1 MTRTLPTLVDDYL
14 RDGCG
19 RCDRFQTPSC
29 KVHTW
34 PSELVALRSLVR
46 ARGLEETVKWGSP
59 CYTLEGKNLVMVVAF
74 KEHCALQFFSG
85 AALEDPESVL
95 ESPGPN
101 SRFGRLLKV
110 RSMAELE
117 ARRSAAEALLD
128 QAIGLA
134 KRGEKFVPPP
144 PAEPVPAELEACLA
158 KDPKLR
164 RAYEALTPGRR
175 RSHVLHVSGAKQSE
189 TRARR
194 AEKCA
199 VDIRAG
205 RGFNE
210 RS

>member
-1 MTRTLPTLVDDYL
+1 MTRSLPTLVDDYL

-19 RCDRFQTPSC
+19 RCDRFKTSSC

-34 PSELVALRSLVR
+34 ARELVLLRALVR
-46 ARGLEETVKWGSP
+46 ARGLAETVKWGSP
-59 CYTLEGKNLVMVVAF
+59 CYTLEGKNLVMVVAL
-74 KEHCALQFFSG
+74 KEYCALQFFSG

-110 RSMAELE
+110 RSIAELE
-117 ARRSAAEALLD
+117 ARRRAAEALLD
-128 QAIGLA
+128 QAIALA
-134 KRGEKFVPPP
+134 RSGEKFVPPP
-144 PAEPVPAELEACLA
+144 PAEPMPEELAARLA
-158 KDPKLR
+158 GDDVLR
-164 RAYEALTPGRR
+164 AAFEKLTPGRR

-199 VDIRAG
+199 ADILAG

-210 RS
+210 RF